1 MDGEKEKLKKQK
13 YIELYMDLAERIAK
27 MSHAKRLQV
36 GSVLVKNDNIISF
49 GWNGMPSGWDNNC
62 EDIEYILKEE
72 CRQSDGFMMLNGY
85 TESAHGWSRLHS
97 KKEVLHAETNAI
109 AKVSRSTNS
118 SESASLFVTHAPC
131 LECAKIIHQA
141 AIKEVYY
148 RHNYRSI
155 DGIEFLKKCNIGVQ
169 QV

>member
-1 MDGEKEKLKKQK
+1 MKEKFINAHMKAAEV
-13 YIELYMDLAERIAK
+13 YAEL
-27 MSHAKRLQV
+27 STAKRLQV
-36 GSVLVKNDNIISF
+36 GCVIVKDNTII
-49 GWNGMPSGWDNNC
+49 GIGYNGMPSGWDNNC
-62 EDIEYILKEE
+62 EDVEYILKEE
-72 CRQSDGFMMLNGY
+72 CRQSDRFMMHNGY

-131 LECAKIIHQA
+131 LDCAKIIHQA